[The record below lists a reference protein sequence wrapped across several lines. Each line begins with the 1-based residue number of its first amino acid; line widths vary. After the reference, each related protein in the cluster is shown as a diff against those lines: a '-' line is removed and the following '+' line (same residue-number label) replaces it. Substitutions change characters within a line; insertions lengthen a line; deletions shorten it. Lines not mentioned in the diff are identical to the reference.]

1 MKRVVSG
8 MRPTGKMHFGNYF
21 GAVKNWIDLQ
31 DKYDCYYFIA
41 DWHALTSHYDSSKE
55 VRSWIIDMVKDII
68 ASGLDPEKSVLFL
81 QSEVKEHAE
90 LYLLFSMFTSV
101 SRLERVP
108 TYKDIKNQLEGER
121 DLANLG
127 FLGYPVL
134 QTADILIYKGEY
146 VPVGKDQEY
155 HIELAREIA
164 RKFNSLY
171 DKVFPEPKALFAPT
185 TLLLGLDGRKMS
197 KSYNNT
203 LELNIPFSEVKK
215 KILPMKT
222 DVNRKRKIDPGDPE
236 KCPVWSFHKLFDSD
250 DELNLIQDS
259 CTNAKF
265 GCVDCKKILL
275 KNLEKFYSEFHERRS
290 KLTDDYIRDIIIQG
304 SNKAR
309 EEAKKTLELVREAMG
324 WKNL

>member
-8 MRPTGKMHFGNYF
+8 MRPTGKMHLGNYF
-21 GAVKNWIDLQ
+21 GAIRNWIDLQ
-31 DKYDCYYFIA
+31 QKYESYYFIA
-41 DWHALTSHYDSSKE
+41 DWHALTSHYAESKE
-55 VRSWIIDMVKDII
+55 VRSWIIPMVKDLI
-68 ASGLDPEKSVLFL
+68 AAGLDPDRCTLFL

-101 SRLERVP
+101 PRLERVP
-108 TYKDIKNQLEGER
+108 TYKDIKNQLEGEK

-134 QTADILIYKGEY
+134 QTADILIYKGDF

-171 DKVFPEPKALFAPT
+171 SEVFPEPKAIFTEIPVLT
-185 TLLLGLDGRKMS
+185 GLDGRKMS

-215 KILPMKT
+215 KIMPMKT
-222 DVNRKRKIDPGDPE
+222 DVNRKRKTDPGDPE
-236 KCPVWSFHKLFDSD
+236 KCPVWNLHKLFDN
-250 DELNLIQDS
+250 DEELELIKDS

-265 GCVDCKKILL
+265 GCVNCKKILL
-275 KNLEKFYSEFHERRS
+275 KNLEKFYSDFHENRA
-290 KLTDDYIRDIIIQG
+290 KLSDEDIRDLILQG
-304 SNKAR
+304 SEKAR
-309 EEAKKTLELVREAMG
+309 KEAQNTLELVRGAMG

>member
-21 GAVKNWIDLQ
+21 GAIRNWIDLEE
-31 DKYDCYYFIA
+31 KYDSYYFIA
-41 DWHALTSHYDSSKE
+41 DWHALTSHYDNPKE
-55 VRSWIIDMVKDII
+55 VRSWIIDMVKDLI
-68 ASGLDPEKSVLFL
+68 AAGLDPDKCVLFL

-101 SRLERVP
+101 PRLERVP

-134 QTADILIYKGEY
+134 QTADILIYRGEF

-164 RKFNSLY
+164 RKFNSMY
-171 DKVFPEPKALFAPT
+171 DKVFPEPKALFTPIPT
-185 TLLLGLDGRKMS
+185 LPGLDGRKMS
-197 KSYNNT
+197 KSYNNS

-222 DVNRKRKIDPGDPE
+222 DVNRKRKTDPGDPE
-236 KCPVWSFHKLFDSD
+236 KCPVWSFHKLFDNQE
-250 DELNLIQDS
+250 ELDLIMDS
-259 CTNAKF
+259 CKNAKF

-275 KNLEKFYSEFHERRS
+275 KNLEKFYSNFHDKRS
-290 KLTDDYIRDIIIQG
+290 KLTDDYIRNIILQG
-304 SNKAR
+304 SDKAR
-309 EEAKKTLELVREAMG
+309 KEAKKTLELVREAMG

>member
-55 VRSWIIDMVKDII
+55 VRSWIIDMVKDLI
-68 ASGLDPEKSVLFL
+68 ASGLDPKKSVLFL

-101 SRLERVP
+101 PRLERVP

-134 QTADILIYKGEY
+134 QTADILIYRGEY

-171 DKVFPEPKALFAPT
+171 DKVFPEPKALFTPT

-222 DVNRKRKIDPGDPE
+222 DINRKRKTDPGDPE
-236 KCPVWSFHKLFDSD
+236 KCPVWGFHKLFDND
-250 DELNLIQDS
+250 DELSLIQDS

-265 GCVDCKKILL
+265 GCIDCKKILL
-275 KNLEKFYSEFHERRS
+275 NNLEKFYSEFHERRS

>member
-21 GAVKNWIDLQ
+21 GAIKNWIDLQ
-31 DKYDCYYFIA
+31 EKYEAYYFVA
-41 DWHALTSHYDSSKE
+41 DWHALTSHYDNSKE
-55 VRSWIIDMVKDII
+55 VRGWIIDMVKDLL
-68 ASGLDPEKSVLFL
+68 ACGLDPNKCTLFV
-81 QSEVKEHAE
+81 QSEIKEHAE

-101 SRLERVP
+101 PRLERVP

-134 QTADILIYKGEY
+134 QAADILIYRGEY

-155 HIELAREIA
+155 HIELTREIA

-171 DKVFPEPKALFAPT
+171 DKVFPEPKALFTPIPT
-185 TLLLGLDGRKMS
+185 LLGLDGRKMS

-203 LELNIPFSEVKK
+203 LELNIPFEEAKK
-215 KILPMKT
+215 KIMPMKT
-222 DVNRKRKIDPGDPE
+222 DINRKRKTDPGNPE
-236 KCPVWSFHKLFDSD
+236 LCPVWSLHKLFDT
-250 DELNLIQDS
+250 DEELDKIVDS

-275 KNLEKFYSEFHERRS
+275 NNLEKFYSDFHERRDRLS
-290 KLTDDYIRDIIIQG
+290 DDDVRQILLEGCD
-304 SNKAR
+304 KAR
-309 EEAKKTLELVREAMG
+309 KEADETLELVRGAMG